1 MGEYLMEQ
9 LATLQARYAFIKEVR
24 GRGLIIGME
33 MTIEGGPLVNA
44 AMERG
49 LLINC
54 TVGKVLRFV
63 PPLIVSRAEIDEAV
77 AILDEVMATI
87 DTTGHAG

>member
-1 MGEYLMEQ
+1 
-9 LATLQARYAFIKEVR
+9 
-24 GRGLIIGME
+24 
-33 MTIEGGPLVNA
+33 
-44 AMERG
+44 MERG

-63 PPLIVSRAEIDEAV
+63 PPLIVSRAEVDEAV
-77 AILDEVMATI
+77 AILDEVLATI

>member
-1 MGEYLMEQ
+1 ME
-9 LATLQARYAFIKEVR
+9 LA
-24 GRGLIIGME
+24 
-33 MTIEGGPLVNA
+33 IEGGGLVKA

-54 TVGKVLRFV
+54 TVGNVLRFV

-77 AILDEVMATI
+77 AILDDILAGI
-87 DTTGHAG
+87 DVAKASK

>member
-1 MGEYLMEQ
+1 
-9 LATLQARYAFIKEVR
+9 
-24 GRGLIIGME
+24 ME

-77 AILDEVMATI
+77 AILDEVLATVNI
-87 DTTGHAG
+87 TDQASRTT